1 MRWWTEDKKDEF
13 CVGGGEGGLWRCR
26 GGRVEI
32 ERDNESEVKSAIY
45 FMTNRERPFVYIVLE
60 GEGETRED
68 C

>member
-1 MRWWTEDKKDEF
+1 M
-13 CVGGGEGGLWRCR
+13 
-26 GGRVEI
+26 EI

>member
-1 MRWWTEDKKDEF
+1 MLEEEK
-13 CVGGGEGGLWRCR
+13 GGLWRCR